1 MYKRQDKYSGFGLG
15 ADDYITKPFMPKEL
29 IFRLNA
35 VLRRCY
41 KEDKVTYPNTVISA
55 DIRVNCKALY
65 DCPID
70 FPESNKPSIFRGT
83 IDL

>member
-1 MYKRQDKYSGFGLG
+1 MIIQDKYSGFGLG

-41 KEDKVTYPNTVISA
+41 KEDSPLIELR
-55 DIRVNCKALY
+55 DCK
-65 DCPID
+65 
-70 FPESNKPSIFRGT
+70 
-83 IDL
+83 IDLANAQVIWKIRFYLLLQKNMIF